1 MSKYPLPSVLEW
13 PSLIVRLQ
21 PDISGNTLPL
31 HKQQSAAVSPTA
43 MNSSSSS
50 RLATFTI
57 ALSLA
62 ISFTPSVMAAKPE
75 DEPKKEQKS
84 SSPSLKLSRQSSQTS
99 STQNQNVLGN
109 ALGNAVSPTS
119 SLFNAGEW
127 QIIGYGIGGTG
138 SDTNE
143 VTTERTVKSTTTVT
157 STRYVTRT
165 TYQSTLVPS
174 ILAASFYV
182 TTPVQTTVPVTTKK
196 KVTTYK
202 KVKSTK
208 NVAGIQGGF
217 GGIGTEARYFFTR
230 WLGVGVEGDWLE
242 GEGTI
247 GTTLT
252 TITARLIKDSN
263 AYYAFGGTGVQFDEH
278 RTQSIGKLG
287 LGMEHRFVAST
298 SVFADAAW
306 MFGSEQSAAVFR
318 GGFKF
323 SF

>member
-1 MSKYPLPSVLEW
+1 
-13 PSLIVRLQ
+13 
-21 PDISGNTLPL
+21 
-31 HKQQSAAVSPTA
+31 
-43 MNSSSSS
+43 
-50 RLATFTI
+50 
-57 ALSLA
+57 
-62 ISFTPSVMAAKPE
+62 MA
-75 DEPKKEQKS
+75 
-84 SSPSLKLSRQSSQTS
+84 
-99 STQNQNVLGN
+99 N
-109 ALGNAVSPTS
+109 ALGNTASPAS

-143 VTTERTVKSTTTVT
+143 VTTVRTVKSTSTVT

-165 TYQSTLVPS
+165 TYKTTFVP
-174 ILAASFYV
+174 AAFIPSFYV

-202 KVKSTK
+202 KVKTTK
-208 NVAGIQGGF
+208 NVASIQGGF
-217 GGIGTEARYFFTR
+217 GGVGTEARYFFTR

-252 TITARLIKDSN
+252 TITARLVKDSN
-263 AYYAFGGTGVQFDEH
+263 AYYAFGGSGVQFDEH
-278 RTQSIGKLG
+278 RTQTIGKLG
-287 LGMEHRFVAST
+287 LGMEHRFIAGT

-306 MFGSEQSAAVFR
+306 MFGAEQNAAVFR

>member
-1 MSKYPLPSVLEW
+1 
-13 PSLIVRLQ
+13 
-21 PDISGNTLPL
+21 
-31 HKQQSAAVSPTA
+31 

-50 RLATFTI
+50 RLATFSV
-57 ALSLA
+57 ALFLA
-62 ISFTPSVMAAKPE
+62 IPFSPSARGA
-75 DEPKKEQKS
+75 EPDKEQKKDQES

-99 STQNQNVLGN
+99 STQSQNVLSN
-109 ALGNAVSPTS
+109 ALGNAGGRDS
-119 SLFNAGEW
+119 SLFHAGEW

-138 SDTNE
+138 SDSNE
-143 VTTERTVKSTTTVT
+143 VTTVRTVKSTSTVT

-165 TYQSTLVPS
+165 TYQTTYVPAAL
-174 ILAASFYV
+174 LAGFYV

-202 KVKSTK
+202 KVKTTK

-217 GGIGTEARYFFTR
+217 GGAGTEARYFFNR

-247 GTTLT
+247 GSTLT
-252 TITARLIKDSN
+252 TVTARLIKDSN

-278 RTQSIGKLG
+278 RTQTIGKLG
-287 LGMEHRFVAST
+287 LGMEHRFMAGT

-306 MFGSEQSAAVFR
+306 MFGAEQNAAVFR

-323 SF
+323 NF

>member
-1 MSKYPLPSVLEW
+1 
-13 PSLIVRLQ
+13 
-21 PDISGNTLPL
+21 
-31 HKQQSAAVSPTA
+31 
-43 MNSSSSS
+43 MNSFSSS

-57 ALSLA
+57 ALVLA
-62 ISFTPSVMAAKPE
+62 IYYTPRAMGANPD
-75 DEPKKEQKS
+75 DESKKEKKS

-99 STQNQNVLGN
+99 STQTENVLGN
-109 ALGNAVSPTS
+109 ALGNAVSPAS

-143 VTTERTVKSTTTVT
+143 VTTERTVKTTTTVT
-157 STRYVTRT
+157 NTRYVTRT
-165 TYQSTLVPS
+165 TYQTTFVP
-174 ILAASFYV
+174 AAIIPSFYV
-182 TTPVQTTVPVTTKK
+182 TTPVQTTVPITTKQ

-202 KVKSTK
+202 KVRTTK
-208 NVAGIQGGF
+208 NVASIQGGF
-217 GGIGTEARYFFTR
+217 GGAGTEARYFFTR

-242 GEGTI
+242 GEGSI

-263 AYYAFGGTGVQFDEH
+263 AYYAFGGTGVQFDEN
-278 RTQSIGKLG
+278 RTQTIGKLG
-287 LGMEHRFVAST
+287 LGMEHRFVAGT

-306 MFGSEQSAAVFR
+306 MFGAEQNAAVFR